1 MKDGEY
7 RAPLNKK
14 EIGKVCV
21 VAFVM
26 AVGAGVVGAAP
37 TLMLPAIFK
46 DGVVLQHTHPIV
58 FGYAIVSDTIT
69 VNAKCEDYKYMC

>member
-7 RAPLNKK
+7 CAPLNKK
-14 EIGKVCV
+14 EIGKSVMVCV
-21 VAFVM
+21 VAFVV

-46 DGVVLQHTHPIV
+46 DGMVLQHTHPIV
-58 FGYAIVSDTIT
+58 FGYAIVSDIIT
-69 VNAKCEDYKYMC
+69 ANAREE